1 MVGPSSPPRRR
12 HRPAA
17 LLVWLVAVLSADP
30 TGRATARSDAIDA
43 VMTALAAVREIDA
56 TFQEEKTLAIL
67 EHALVSTGTMRY
79 RAPNELV
86 LAIEEP
92 QPETFRF
99 EWERLTI
106 ATPGQDER
114 QVPLAGD
121 PPLQMLVQT
130 VLATFA
136 GDLAALRQRYRVEF
150 SGEAARWLLRLVPND
165 PEVARYVE
173 AILIDGRDNWVRTV
187 ERREIGGDRIVTTFT
202 PLRIE

>member
-1 MVGPSSPPRRR
+1 MVGPSSSPRRR

-17 LLVWLVAVLSADP
+17 LLVWLVAVLSAGP

-67 EHALVSTGTMRY
+67 EQALVSTGTMRY

-86 LAIEEP
+86 LAIEDP

-106 ATPGQDER
+106 ATPGQGER

-150 SGEAARWLLRLVPND
+150 SGEPARWLLRLVPND